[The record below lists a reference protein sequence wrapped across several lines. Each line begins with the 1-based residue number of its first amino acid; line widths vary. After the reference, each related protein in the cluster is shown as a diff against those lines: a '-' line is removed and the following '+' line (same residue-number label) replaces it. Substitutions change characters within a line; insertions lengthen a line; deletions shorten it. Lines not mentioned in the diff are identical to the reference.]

1 MKDTKQQWFKEAAYG
16 LFVHWGLYALLAGE
30 YQGRRTENIAE
41 WIMNDLDIPAAEY
54 EKLAA
59 EFDPSEFDAD
69 ELVRRAKEDWGM
81 KYLVF
86 TSKHHE
92 GFAMYHSACSAYN
105 VQDATPCG
113 RDILKELQLAC
124 EKYGMKLGL
133 YYSQAQDW
141 HDPDGYMHR
150 KDNSGKDYQA
160 YLERKCFPQLRELL
174 TNYGPIAL
182 VWFDT
187 PMGTTPEQSR
197 AMVNLVKELQPDCIV
212 SGRIGNNMGEYL
224 TTGDNFIPRLP
235 YEGDWEVPAT
245 VNDTWGFSRFDT
257 NWKRPEDIIRLLV
270 KINSRGGNYLL
281 NVGPDALGRVPER
294 CVEILNEVGK
304 YVKANGEAI
313 FGTKSAGIY
322 PYELDFAEFT
332 CKDHRLFVHVFAPVA
347 HIDLYKCSN
356 HVKRVYL
363 LETGEDIPFE
373 RTKSCEKDS
382 VTIIPLPEHL
392 KDRAYYCLGLE
403 LEERDPV
410 YEAFE
415 E

>member
-54 EKLAA
+54 EKLAK
-59 EFDPSEFDAD
+59 EFDPKDFDAD

-92 GFAMYHSACSAYN
+92 GFAMYHSACSDYN
-105 VQDATPCG
+105 VQDASPCG

-174 TNYGPIAL
+174 TGYGPIAL

-187 PMGTTPEQSR
+187 PMETTPEQSE
-197 AMVNLVKELQPDCIV
+197 AMIKLVKELQPDCIV
-212 SGRIGNNMGEYL
+212 SGRIGNNMGEYM

-270 KINSRGGNYLL
+270 KINGRGGNYLL
-281 NVGPDALGRVPER
+281 NVGPDARGNVPER
-294 CVEILNEVGK
+294 CAEVLNEVGT
-304 YVKANGEAI
+304 YVRANGEAL
-313 FGTKSAGIY
+313 FGTKSAGVY

-347 HIDLYKCSN
+347 HIDLYKCAN

-392 KDRAYYCLGLE
+392 RDRAYYCLGLE
-403 LEERDPV
+403 LEERDLI
-410 YEAFE
+410 FE
-415 E
+415 EFEQ

>member
-54 EKLAA
+54 EKLAK
-59 EFDPSEFDAD
+59 EFDPKDFDAD

-92 GFAMYHSACSAYN
+92 GFAMYHSACSDYN
-105 VQDATPCG
+105 VQDASPCG

-174 TNYGPIAL
+174 TGYGPIAL

-187 PMGTTPEQSR
+187 PMETTPEQSE
-197 AMVNLVKELQPDCIV
+197 AMIKLVKELQPDCIV
-212 SGRIGNNMGEYL
+212 SGRIGNNMGEYM

-257 NWKRPEDIIRLLV
+257 NWKRPKDIIRLLV
-270 KINSRGGNYLL
+270 KINGRGGNYLL
-281 NVGPDALGRVPER
+281 NVGPDAGGNVPER
-294 CVEILNEVGK
+294 CAEVLNEVGK
-304 YVKANGEAI
+304 YVRANGEAL

-347 HIDLYKCSN
+347 HIDLYKCAN

-392 KDRAYYCLGLE
+392 RDRAYYCLGLE
-403 LEERDPV
+403 LEERDLI
-410 YEAFE
+410 FE
-415 E
+415 EFEQ

>member
-1 MKDTKQQWFKEAAYG
+1 MKDTKQKWFKEAAYG
-16 LFVHWGLYALLAGE
+16 LFVHWGLYAVLAGE
-30 YQGRRTENIAE
+30 YQGKRTHNIAE

-54 EKLAA
+54 EKLAK
-59 EFDPSEFDAD
+59 EFDPKEFDAD

-92 GFAMYHSACSAYN
+92 GFAMYHSACSTYN

-150 KDNSGKDYQA
+150 KNNEGKDYQA
-160 YLERKCFPQLRELL
+160 YLERKCFPQLREIL

-182 VWFDT
+182 IWFDT
-187 PMGTTPEQSR
+187 PMETTLEQSE
-197 AMVNLVKELQPDCIV
+197 AMVKLVKELQPDCIV
-212 SGRIGNNMGEYL
+212 SGRIGNNMGEYM

-245 VNDTWGFSRFDT
+245 LNDTWGFSRFDT
-257 NWKRPEDIIRLLV
+257 NWKKPEDIIRLLV

-294 CVEILNEVGK
+294 CVEILDEVGR

-313 FGTKSAGIY
+313 FGTRSAGIY
-322 PYELDFAEFT
+322 PYELDYAEFT
-332 CKDHRLFVHVFAPVA
+332 CRDHRLFIHVFAPVL
-347 HIDLYKCSN
+347 HIDLYKCAN

-363 LETGEDIPFE
+363 LETGEEIEFVT
-373 RTKSCEKDS
+373 TKSCEKDS

-392 KDRAYYCLGLE
+392 RDRAYYCLGLE

>member
-1 MKDTKQQWFKEAAYG
+1 MKDTKQQWFKEAAYD

-54 EKLAA
+54 EKLAK
-59 EFDPSEFDAD
+59 EFDPKDFDAD

-105 VQDATPCG
+105 VQDASPCG

-174 TNYGPIAL
+174 TGYGPIAL
-182 VWFDT
+182 IWFDT
-187 PMGTTPEQSR
+187 PMETTPKQSE
-197 AMVNLVKELQPDCIV
+197 AMIKLVKELQPDCIV
-212 SGRIGNNMGEYL
+212 SGRIGNNMGEYM

-270 KINSRGGNYLL
+270 KINGRGGNYLL
-281 NVGPDALGRVPER
+281 NVGPDARGNVPER
-294 CVEILNEVGK
+294 CAEILNEVGT
-304 YVKANGEAI
+304 YVRANGEAL
-313 FGTKSAGIY
+313 FGTKSAGVY

-347 HIDLYKCSN
+347 HIDLYKCAN

-392 KDRAYYCLGLE
+392 RDRAYYCLGLE
-403 LEERDPV
+403 LEERDLI
-410 YEAFE
+410 FE
-415 E
+415 EFEQ